1 MSGSVPEATQKQRRK
16 QVLYG
21 AHHPFEPSTFPKI
34 MPVLRHPFLKDGIEA
49 RAYQI
54 AATQACV
61 QCSTLLVM
69 PTGFGKTAVQW
80 NCIADA
86 LQSGVEKIV
95 ITAPTVGLVEQ
106 QRRMIVERIEIDSNV
121 VQTYTGSNR
130 PIKRGEIWKQATI
143 VIATPQVIRND
154 VDSGLIHLKD
164 VGLLIIDEAHHAK
177 GNHATAQV
185 ADRYKAQCENPWL
198 VAATASPGSTQTAI
212 RQLWNRLNVHRLFVA
227 KREDDLLQP
236 YAVDMNIATIRV
248 MLDATTVALMEPLE
262 THQFEE
268 TDALKRQGFLAPTEH
283 LTAGLIEEAAQRAS
297 IAISRKDPRGYDAA
311 RRISDVRRMHM
322 LLDLLKTQGVRS
334 ARSYLQRA
342 DEQLRAG
349 ERSTSR
355 FLKKHVIHNF
365 RQAIETMDEC
375 HPKSKIVADLVVE
388 HLEQNPDDRILI
400 FSEYRDTVDHLV
412 HDLNRIPGAI
422 VDRFIGQS
430 KRGKR
435 EGMTQKQQLAQ
446 LERFRNGEINVLVAT
461 SVGEEGLDV
470 PSASMVLFYEPVP
483 SAIRAIQRRG
493 RTARERSGSVHVLV
507 ANNTR
512 DVHVLYASRN
522 REKRMHNVLARMRLE
537 TPLGAYKK
545 RKEGKLL
552 DFDIVEEGSTQGA
565 IEFLNSERVRLKSIE
580 KEAEEKSDATTSAD
594 NESQQTRKLHT
605 RARSQKSL
613 FDFEENAPDPWKPVL
628 DGRTS
633 STDDH
638 RSSS

>member
-1 MSGSVPEATQKQRRK
+1 MP
-16 QVLYG
+16 VL
-21 AHHPFEPSTFPKI
+21 HHPF
-34 MPVLRHPFLKDGIEA
+34 LRDGIEA
-49 RAYQI
+49 RGYQI
-54 AATQACV
+54 AATQACIR
-61 QCSTLLVM
+61 CSTLLVM

-86 LQSGVEKIV
+86 LDSGIEKIV

-106 QRRMIVERIEIDSNV
+106 QRRMILERIKIDPDV
-121 VQTYTGSNR
+121 VRTYTGSDR
-130 PIKRGEIWKQATI
+130 PAKRGEIWGQATI
-143 VIATPQVIRND
+143 IIATPQVIRND
-154 VDSGLIHLKD
+154 VDSSLINLEK

-185 ADRYKAQCENPWL
+185 ADRYESQASEPWL
-198 VAATASPGSTQTAI
+198 VAATASPGSTQKSI
-212 RQLWNRLNVHRLFVA
+212 EQLRDRLNVRRIFVA
-227 KREDDLLQP
+227 KREDDLLRP

-248 MLDATTVALMEPLE
+248 MLDATTLALLEPLE
-262 THQFEE
+262 ADQFQE
-268 TDALKRQGFLAPTEH
+268 TDALKRQGFLAPVEH

-342 DEQLRAG
+342 DEQLRDG

-355 FLKKHVIHNF
+355 FLKKQVIHNF
-365 RQAIETMDEC
+365 RQSVQDMEEC
-375 HPKSKIVADLVVE
+375 HPKSSLVRQLVEE
-388 HLEQNPDDRILI
+388 HLEKNPDDRILV

-412 HDLNRIPGAI
+412 EDLNQIPNAT

-446 LERFRNGEINVLVAT
+446 LERFRNGEMNILVAT

-507 ANNTR
+507 ANDTR
-512 DVHVLYASRN
+512 DVYVLHASRN
-522 REKRMHNVLARMRLE
+522 REKRMHSVLARMRLE
-537 TPLGAYKK
+537 TPLGSYKV
-545 RKEGKLL
+545 RKEGKMLEFEIIGD
-552 DFDIVEEGSTQGA
+552 DFKQSALQFLAEER
-565 IEFLNSERVRLKSIE
+565 LRLKSIE
-580 KEAEEKSDATTSAD
+580 EDIEDDKNENKTASSSPTS
-594 NESQQTRKLHT
+594 SKVPTLHT
-605 RARSQKSL
+605 RSRSQKSL
-613 FDFEENAPDPWKPVL
+613 FDFEEDNIDPWSPVL
-628 DGRTS
+628 DGR
-633 STDDH
+633 DIN
-638 RSSS
+638 RQ

>member
-1 MSGSVPEATQKQRRK
+1 
-16 QVLYG
+16 
-21 AHHPFEPSTFPKI
+21 

-54 AATQACV
+54 AATQACIR
-61 QCSTLLVM
+61 CSTLLVM

-86 LQSGVEKIV
+86 LQSGIEKIV

-106 QRRMIVERIEIDSNV
+106 QRRMILERIEIDPDS

-130 PIKRGEIWKQATI
+130 PVKRGEIWKQATI

-154 VDSGLIHLKD
+154 VDSGLIHLKH
-164 VGLLIIDEAHHAK
+164 VGLMIIDEAHHAK

-185 ADRYKAQCENPWL
+185 ADRYQSQCSEPWL
-198 VAATASPGSTQTAI
+198 VAATASPGSTQNAI

-227 KREDDLLQP
+227 NREDDLLQP

-248 MLDATTVALMEPLE
+248 MLDAKTVALLEPLE
-262 THQFEE
+262 ADQFQE
-268 TDALKRQGFLAPTEH
+268 TDALKRQGFLPPTEH
-283 LTAGLIEEAAQRAS
+283 LTAGMIEEGAQRAS

-322 LLDLLKTQGVRS
+322 LLDLLKTQGLRS

-342 DEQLRAG
+342 DEQLREG

-355 FLKKHVIHNF
+355 FLKKNVIHNF
-365 RQAIETMDEC
+365 RQTVESMEEC
-375 HPKSKIVADLVVE
+375 HPKPKIVEDLVAE
-388 HLEQNPDDRILI
+388 HLEQNPHDRILI
-400 FSEYRDTVDHLV
+400 FSEYRDTVEHLV
-412 HDLNRIPGAI
+412 ADLNGIPDAV

-435 EGMTQKQQLAQ
+435 EGMTQKQQLEQ
-446 LERFRNGEINVLVAT
+446 LERFRSGDINVLVAT

-512 DVHVLYASRN
+512 DVHVLHASRN

-537 TPLGAYKK
+537 TPLGSYKI

-552 DFDIVEEGSTQGA
+552 EFEIVDEKKTQEA
-565 IEFLNSERVRLKSIE
+565 IEFLESERIRLKSIE
-580 KEAEEKSDATTSAD
+580 QESEHSSNQKESHTPALSSTPV
-594 NESQQTRKLHT
+594 LHT
-605 RARSQKSL
+605 RSRAQKSL
-613 FDFEENAPDPWKPVL
+613 FDFEEDSSDPWNPVL
-628 DGRTS
+628 DGRDSTTNNHGPS
-633 STDDH
+633 S
-638 RSSS
+638 

>member
-1 MSGSVPEATQKQRRK
+1 
-16 QVLYG
+16 
-21 AHHPFEPSTFPKI
+21 
-34 MPVLRHPFLKDGIEA
+34 MPVLNHPFLRDGIEA
-49 RAYQI
+49 RGYQI

-61 QCSTLLVM
+61 RCSTLLVM

-86 LQSGVEKIV
+86 LDSGIEKIV

-106 QRRMIVERIEIDSNV
+106 QRRMILERIVIEPDNV
-121 VQTYTGSNR
+121 RTYTGSDR
-130 PIKRGEIWKQATI
+130 PAKRGEIWGQATI
-143 VIATPQVIRND
+143 IIATPQVIRND
-154 VDSGLIHLKD
+154 VDSGLIHLEK

-185 ADRYKAQCENPWL
+185 ADRYESQAAKPWL
-198 VAATASPGSTQTAI
+198 VAATASPGSSQKGI
-212 RQLWNRLNVHRLFVA
+212 EQLWHRLNVKRIFVA

-248 MLDATTVALMEPLE
+248 MLDSTTLALLEPLE
-262 THQFEE
+262 AHQFQE

-297 IAISRKDPRGYDAA
+297 IAISRRDPRGYDAA

-334 ARSYLQRA
+334 ARSYLERA
-342 DEQLRAG
+342 DEQLREG

-355 FLKKHVIHNF
+355 FLKKQVIHAF
-365 RQAIETMDEC
+365 RQAVHEMDEC
-375 HPKSKIVADLVVE
+375 HPKSALVRQLVQE
-388 HLEQNPDDRILI
+388 HLEHHPEDRILI
-400 FSEYRDTVDHLV
+400 FSEYRDTVEHLV
-412 HDLNRIPGAI
+412 QDLNQIPDAT

-446 LERFRNGEINVLVAT
+446 LERFRNGEMNVLVAT

-483 SAIRAIQRRG
+483 SAIRSIQRRG

-507 ANNTR
+507 ANDTR
-512 DVHVLYASRN
+512 DVHVLHASRN
-522 REKRMHNVLARMRLE
+522 REKRMHSVLARMRLE
-537 TPLGAYKK
+537 RPLESYKV

-552 DFDIVEEGSTQGA
+552 EFAIVDGDSSQKA
-565 IEFLNSERVRLKSIE
+565 LEFLEDERQRLKTIE
-580 KEAEEKSDATTSAD
+580 KTPEVEKKSQSRSETSPLQSP
-594 NESQQTRKLHT
+594 ELHT
-605 RARSQKSL
+605 RSRSQKSL
-613 FDFEENAPDPWKPVL
+613 FEFEETSSDPWSPVL
-628 DGRTS
+628 DGS
-633 STDDH
+633 DPNH
-638 RSSS
+638 Q